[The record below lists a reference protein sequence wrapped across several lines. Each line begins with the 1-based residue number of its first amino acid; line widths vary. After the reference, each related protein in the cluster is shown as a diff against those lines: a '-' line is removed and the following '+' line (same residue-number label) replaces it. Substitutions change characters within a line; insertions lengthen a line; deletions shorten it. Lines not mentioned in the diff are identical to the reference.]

1 MQPTTEV
8 CLSGPWP
15 YLHSCSHNSS
25 GVFGK
30 ETLKFVQDLGH
41 PLKLASREN
50 SAYLFLLQRLSVA
63 IQQGDA
69 ASVMG
74 SLGSEQMEIFFVS
87 LMSICAWCKIM
98 NE

>member
-1 MQPTTEV
+1 M
-8 CLSGPWP
+8 
-15 YLHSCSHNSS
+15 
-25 GVFGK
+25 FGK
-30 ETLKFVQDLGH
+30 ESLKFVQDLGR

-74 SLGSEQMEIFFVS
+74 SLGSEQMEIF
-87 LMSICAWCKIM
+87 LCNLCLICAWCKIM